1 MHSCV
6 IITSGSNSALVVYWI
21 QSFSPVRELRADQ
34 VLSLGS
40 LVTEM
45 AEREL
50 QAAAPT
56 DLGAL
61 AHLGTLS
68 NWSPKKVFSP
78 LTVSSWYWTKQVN
91 RAATIHFMLPS
102 SIFSQ
107 DESSDFRC
115 NVETQTRGGAVCG
128 NWFGD
133 IRPPDLWAASLRDQ
147 KTEPKQPEVRCL
159 SPFEFLLHKHN
170 KCTKVNPK
178 VLFPIF
184 ILGACF
190 EGPMQKLCCHY
201 CVFKW

>member
-1 MHSCV
+1 MHLCV
-6 IITSGSNSALVVYWI
+6 IIISGSNSALVVYWT

-50 QAAAPT
+50 QATAPT
-56 DLGAL
+56 DLGVL

-78 LTVSSWYWTKQVN
+78 SLYPPGMEQNMWTGRQPYIS
-91 RAATIHFMLPS
+91 RFHLPF
-102 SIFSQ
+102 FSQ

-115 NVETQTRGGAVCG
+115 NVETQTNGGAVCG

-133 IRPPDLWAASLRDQ
+133 IWPPDLWAASLRDQ
-147 KTEPKQPEVRCL
+147 KTEPIQPEVRWM
-159 SPFEFLLHKHN
+159 SSSEFLPNKHN
-170 KCTKVNPK
+170 
-178 VLFPIF
+178 
-184 ILGACF
+184 
-190 EGPMQKLCCHY
+190 
-201 CVFKW
+201 